1 MDYALILLLLLIVA
15 IVVKMLDRL
24 ILKPRRVAEYGDEEA
39 KHRGWFIDIVH
50 SFFPV
55 ILAVFVLRSF
65 IVEPFRIPSGSMLP
79 TLEAKDMILAN
90 KFSYGVVFPVINKK
104 IIPVGSPERGDVA
117 VFRYPP
123 EPSIDYIKRIVAL
136 PGDTIVYDNIQK
148 TLTVNGRAYAQ
159 MDLGPYINPEQQSNN
174 PQQYAEVTDTKTY
187 NILKL
192 PYQNVARPQTRFP
205 FLDHC
210 EYSTEQLSCTVPNGH
225 YFALGDNR
233 DNSVDS
239 RFWGFVPEENIVG
252 KAFFVWMN
260 LGFNFDRIGSIK

>member
-1 MDYALILLLLLIVA
+1 MDYALILLLLLVIA
-15 IVVKMLDRL
+15 ILVKVVDRL
-24 ILKPRRVAEYGDEEA
+24 ILKPRRVAQYGEAEA
-39 KHRGWFIDIVH
+39 KHRGWFIDLVH

-90 KFSYGVVFPVINKK
+90 KFSYGVVFPVINQK

-123 EPSIDYIKRIVAL
+123 QPEVDYIKRIVAL
-136 PGDTIVYDNIQK
+136 PGDTLVYHNRDK
-148 TLTVNGRAYAQ
+148 TLTVNGQLYGQ
-159 MDLGPYINPEQQSNN
+159 MDLGPYINPEQQSGA
-174 PQQYAEVTDTKTY
+174 PEQYAEIAESKSY

-192 PYQNVARPQTRFP
+192 PYDNLARPHIRYP

-210 EYSTEQLSCTVPNGH
+210 EYTVEQLSCTVPEAH

-252 KAFFVWMN
+252 KAFFIWMN

>member
-1 MDYALILLLLLIVA
+1 MDYALILLLLLVVA
-15 IVVKMLDRL
+15 GLGKVLDRFVF
-24 ILKPRRVAEYGDEEA
+24 KPQRVKKYGEAEA
-39 KHRGWFIDIVH
+39 KHRGWFIDLVH

-104 IIPVGSPERGDVA
+104 IIPVGQPERGDVA

-123 EPSIDYIKRIVAL
+123 QPEVDYIKRIVAV
-136 PGDTIVYDNIQK
+136 PGDTVVYHNANK
-148 TLTVNGRAYAQ
+148 TLTVNGQLYGQ
-159 MDLGPYINPEQQSNN
+159 MDLGPYINPEQQSGA
-174 PQQYAEVTDTKTY
+174 PEQYAEIGESKSY

-192 PYQNVARPQTRFP
+192 PYDNVARPQIRYP

-210 EYSTEQLSCTVPNGH
+210 EYTVEQLSCTVPNAH

-252 KAFFVWMN
+252 KAFFIWMN

>member
-1 MDYALILLLLLIVA
+1 MDYALILLLLLLLA
-15 IVVKMLDRL
+15 IVVKVVDRL
-24 ILKPRRVAEYGDEEA
+24 VLKPRRITKYGDQEA

-104 IIPVGSPERGDVA
+104 IIPVGSPQRGDVA

-123 EPSIDYIKRIVAL
+123 QPEVDYIKRIVAV
-136 PGDTIVYDNIQK
+136 PGDSLVYDNNQK
-148 TLTVNGRAYAQ
+148 TLTVNGQAYGQ
-159 MDLGPYINPEQQSNN
+159 MDLGPYINPKQQSGS
-174 PQQYAEVTDTKTY
+174 PQQYAEVANDKTY

-192 PYQNVARPQTRFP
+192 PYQNVARPQTRYP
-205 FLDHC
+205 FMDHC
-210 EYSTEQLSCTVPNGH
+210 EYTTEKLSCTVPDSH

-260 LGFNFDRIGSIK
+260 LGFNFDRIGTIK

>member
-1 MDYALILLLLLIVA
+1 MDYALILLLLLIIA
-15 IVVKMLDRL
+15 IVVKVIDRL
-24 ILKPRRVAEYGDEEA
+24 LLRPRRVAAYGEAEA
-39 KHRGWFIDIVH
+39 KHRGWFIDLVH

-104 IIPVGSPERGDVA
+104 LIPVGSPQRGDVA

-123 EPSIDYIKRIVAL
+123 QPEVDYIKRIVAL
-136 PGDTIVYDNIQK
+136 PGDSVVYHNHDK
-148 TLTVNGRAYAQ
+148 TLTVNGQLYGQ
-159 MDLGPYINPEQQSNN
+159 MDLGPYINPEQQGGA
-174 PQQYAEVTDTKTY
+174 PEQFAEMADGKTY

-192 PYQNVARPQTRFP
+192 PYANLARPHIRYP
-205 FLDHC
+205 FMDHC
-210 EYSTEQLSCTVPNGH
+210 EYTAEQLSCTVPQGH

-260 LGFNFDRIGSIK
+260 LGFNFDRIGSIN

>member
-1 MDYALILLLLLIVA
+1 MNYALILLLLLIVA

-123 EPSIDYIKRIVAL
+123 EPNIDYIKRIVAL

-187 NILKL
+187 NIL
-192 PYQNVARPQTRFP
+192 AA
-205 FLDHC
+205 
-210 EYSTEQLSCTVPNGH
+210 G
-225 YFALGDNR
+225 
-233 DNSVDS
+233 
-239 RFWGFVPEENIVG
+239 I
-252 KAFFVWMN
+252 
-260 LGFNFDRIGSIK
+260 

>member
-1 MDYALILLLLLIVA
+1 MDYALILLLLLVVA
-15 IVVKMLDRL
+15 GLVKVIDRFA
-24 ILKPRRVAEYGDEEA
+24 LKPRRVAKYGDAEA
-39 KHRGWFIDIVH
+39 KHRGWFIDVVH

-55 ILAVFVLRSF
+55 LLAVFVLRSF
-65 IVEPFRIPSGSMLP
+65 VVEPFRIPSGSMLP

-104 IIPVGSPERGDVA
+104 LISVGSPERGDVV

-123 EPSIDYIKRIVAL
+123 QPEMDYIKRIVAL
-136 PGDTIVYDNIQK
+136 PGDQLVYDNINK
-148 TLTVNGRAYAQ
+148 TLTVNGTLYGQ
-159 MDLGPYINPEQQSNN
+159 MDLGPYINPEQQAGA
-174 PQQYAEVTDTKTY
+174 PQQYAEIGESKSYT
-187 NILKL
+187 ILKL
-192 PYQNVARPQTRFP
+192 PYENSARPHIRFP
-205 FLDHC
+205 FIDHC
-210 EYSTEQLSCTVPNGH
+210 EYSAAQISCTVPDAH

-252 KAFFVWMN
+252 KAFFIWMN